1 MRRGGGRREGG
12 DDGGSSGVG
21 VGVVGGRGRPY
32 GSSTNV
38 LNYKS
43 EGERV
48 DCQVGLQAGS
58 SLLEAQRLH
67 NPAPHGEE

>member
-1 MRRGGGRREGG
+1 MMEGVVEWEGGVGGWSGRVGGGGRGK
-12 DDGGSSGVG
+12 
-21 VGVVGGRGRPY
+21 PY

-58 SLLEAQRLH
+58 SLLETQRLH
-67 NPAPHGEE
+67 NPAPHGKE